1 MCNNDIKD
9 VQYSKQLSKPWSENY
24 EYQFSA
30 WSKKTHVAVI
40 VR

>member
-30 WSKKTHVAVI
+30 
-40 VR
+40 